1 MFASTFFKQK
11 PIGNRAILKMV
22 VEQASK
28 KPEHTLPADQA
39 DGNLEDSSII
49 LEFIAL
55 RVKAHGKG
63 PFVL

>member
-1 MFASTFFKQK
+1 MFFKQK
-11 PIGNRAILKMV
+11 PIGNRAILKKV

-28 KPEHTLPADQA
+28 KPEHTFPAQA

-55 RVKAHGKG
+55 RVKARGTG

>member
-1 MFASTFFKQK
+1 MFASIFFKQK
-11 PIGNRAILKMV
+11 PIGNRAILKKV

-49 LEFIAL
+49 LELITL
-55 RVKAHGKG
+55 RVKARGKG
-63 PFVL
+63 SFAL